1 MIKILV
7 NGASGKMG
15 QVTVA
20 AIHAATDLTLVGTC
34 GAADNLNNQLEHY
47 KPDVVIDF
55 TLPHVVFD
63 NTCTIIEHGARPV
76 IGTSGLIES
85 QLDTI
90 TKMCAEK
97 KLGGIYAP
105 NFSLGAALM
114 IKYATDAARYFDYAD
129 IIEMH
134 HEKKVDAPSGTAAH
148 TRHSMLQTNSNIKN
162 DLPIHS
168 VRLPGLFAHQV
179 VTFGS
184 LGETL
189 TIRHDALDRQCMMP
203 GVLLACRTVNQLDHF
218 VVGLETILF

>member
-7 NGASGKMG
+7 NGACGKMG
-15 QVTVA
+15 KITVDA
-20 AIHAATDLTLVGTC
+20 VNGATDLTLVASCSST
-34 GAADNLNNQLEHY
+34 DNLSEQLKRHQ
-47 KPDVVIDF
+47 PDVVIDF
-55 TLPHVVFD
+55 TLPHVVFE
-63 NTCTIIEHGARPV
+63 NTRCIIEHNAHPIIGA
-76 IGTSGLIES
+76 SGLTEV
-85 QLDTI
+85 QLDEI
-90 TKMCAEK
+90 KKICADK

-114 IKYATDAARYFDYAD
+114 MKYTADAARYFDYAD

-134 HEKKVDAPSGTAAH
+134 HEKKIDKPSGTAAH
-148 TRHSMLQTNSNIKN
+148 TRHQMLQANPNIKS

-203 GVLLACRTVNQLDHF
+203 GVLLACRTVSQLDHF
-218 VVGLETILF
+218 VVGIEHILF